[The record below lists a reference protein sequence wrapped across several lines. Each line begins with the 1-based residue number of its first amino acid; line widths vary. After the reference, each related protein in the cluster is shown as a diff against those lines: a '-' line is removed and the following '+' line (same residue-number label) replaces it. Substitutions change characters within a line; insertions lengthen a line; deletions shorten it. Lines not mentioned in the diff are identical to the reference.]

1 MKQGKFTAK
10 ERAYL
15 MSLPAVESVTS
26 ERIFYAERFKTE
38 CMRRYHE
45 GESPTKIFNDAG
57 LYSSLIGYKRIE
69 RCIARWR
76 ADERSGRLNGEYE
89 TSDMMVSNLPGDA
102 VTPRF
107 LGNGANGA
115 RNARWPIDA
124 RAPRPVQDVSGL
136 LLMRYESRL
145 RTLEKRIALMAERID
160 RMERSVA
167 RSMSEAL
174 IEADDD
180 SAACTDA
187 RIWIMEDMRVI
198 AGRFKGLELK
208 AAKNGTRPTTD
219 RTKEAIFSRLE
230 SWAVLEDA
238 RVLDLFAGTGA
249 LGIEALSRGARE
261 LVSVESAAPAASL
274 ISGAFAELRHNRAWE
289 RGMSVRLVR
298 KRAEQYV
305 IGTMRVPQDGAA
317 THPEFSGKLP
327 GGTGAGMEGVVPN
340 TTIHDGAD
348 GAAVASGEVSSVVAA
363 GGAAR
368 SQAFDVI
375 FIDPPYA
382 FTTEACNRLL
392 ADLVVSGLAVPH
404 TVIVL
409 ERSTRSDDPTP
420 PEGWQVTDRRDYGE
434 TAVHYIE
441 AAV

>member
-76 ADERSGRLNGEYE
+76 ADERSGRLGGEYE
-89 TSDMMVSNLPGDA
+89 TSDMMASNLPGEA

-107 LGNGANGA
+107 FDNGANGA
-115 RNARWPIDA
+115 RNARWPVDA

-167 RSMSEAL
+167 RSMSEVL
-174 IEADDD
+174 IEAGDD

-274 ISGAFAELRHNRAWE
+274 ISGAFAELRRNRAWE

-363 GGAAR
+363 GCAAR

>member
-1 MKQGKFTAK
+1 
-10 ERAYL
+10 
-15 MSLPAVESVTS
+15 
-26 ERIFYAERFKTE
+26 
-38 CMRRYHE
+38 
-45 GESPTKIFNDAG
+45 
-57 LYSSLIGYKRIE
+57 
-69 RCIARWR
+69 
-76 ADERSGRLNGEYE
+76 
-89 TSDMMVSNLPGDA
+89 
-102 VTPRF
+102 
-107 LGNGANGA
+107 
-115 RNARWPIDA
+115 
-124 RAPRPVQDVSGL
+124 
-136 LLMRYESRL
+136 MRYESRL

-160 RMERSVA
+160 RLERSVA
-167 RSMSEAL
+167 RSTSEAL
-174 IEADDD
+174 IEAGDD

-249 LGIEALSRGARE
+249 LGIEALSRGARD

-368 SQAFDVI
+368 PQAFDVI

>member
-76 ADERSGRLNGEYE
+76 ADERSGRLNDEYE
-89 TSDMMVSNLPGDA
+89 TSDMMVSNLPGEA

-115 RNARWPIDA
+115 RNARWPVDA

-145 RTLEKRIALMAERID
+145 RTLEKRIALMADRID

-167 RSMSEAL
+167 RSTSEVL
-174 IEADDD
+174 IEAGDD

-249 LGIEALSRGARE
+249 LGIEALSRGARD

-368 SQAFDVI
+368 PQAFDVI

>member
-76 ADERSGRLNGEYE
+76 ADERSGRLGGEYE
-89 TSDMMVSNLPGDA
+89 TSDMMMGNLPGEA

-107 LGNGANGA
+107 LDNGANGA
-115 RNARWPIDA
+115 RNARWPVDA

-160 RMERSVA
+160 RLERSVA
-167 RSMSEAL
+167 RSMSEVL
-174 IEADDD
+174 IEAGDD
-180 SAACTDA
+180 STACTDA

-317 THPEFSGKLP
+317 AHPEFSGKLP
-327 GGTGAGMEGVVPN
+327 AGTGTGMEGVVPN

-368 SQAFDVI
+368 PQAFNVI

>member
-89 TSDMMVSNLPGDA
+89 TSDMMVSNLPGEA

-115 RNARWPIDA
+115 RNARWPVDA

-327 GGTGAGMEGVVPN
+327 GGTGTGMEGVVPN

>member
-89 TSDMMVSNLPGDA
+89 TSDMMVSNLPGEA

-107 LGNGANGA
+107 LGNGANGT
-115 RNARWPIDA
+115 RNARWPVDA

-167 RSMSEAL
+167 RSMSEVL
-174 IEADDD
+174 IEAGDD

-317 THPEFSGKLP
+317 AHPEFSGKLP
-327 GGTGAGMEGVVPN
+327 AGTGTGMEGVVPN
-340 TTIHDGAD
+340 TAIHDGAD
-348 GAAVASGEVSSVVAA
+348 GVAAPGGVSSAVAA
-363 GGAAR
+363 GGASR

>member
-89 TSDMMVSNLPGDA
+89 TSDMMVSNLPGEA

-115 RNARWPIDA
+115 RNARWPVDA

-160 RMERSVA
+160 RLERSVA
-167 RSMSEAL
+167 RSMSEVL
-174 IEADDD
+174 IEAGDD

-340 TTIHDGAD
+340 TAIHDGAD
-348 GAAVASGEVSSVVAA
+348 GVAAPGGVSSVVAA

>member
-1 MKQGKFTAK
+1 
-10 ERAYL
+10 
-15 MSLPAVESVTS
+15 
-26 ERIFYAERFKTE
+26 
-38 CMRRYHE
+38 
-45 GESPTKIFNDAG
+45 
-57 LYSSLIGYKRIE
+57 
-69 RCIARWR
+69 
-76 ADERSGRLNGEYE
+76 
-89 TSDMMVSNLPGDA
+89 
-102 VTPRF
+102 
-107 LGNGANGA
+107 
-115 RNARWPIDA
+115 
-124 RAPRPVQDVSGL
+124 
-136 LLMRYESRL
+136 
-145 RTLEKRIALMAERID
+145 
-160 RMERSVA
+160 
-167 RSMSEAL
+167 
-174 IEADDD
+174 
-180 SAACTDA
+180 
-187 RIWIMEDMRVI
+187 MRVI

-317 THPEFSGKLP
+317 AHPEFSGKLP

-340 TTIHDGAD
+340 TTIHDGAG

>member
-76 ADERSGRLNGEYE
+76 ADERSGRLGGEYE
-89 TSDMMVSNLPGDA
+89 TGDMMMGNLPGEA

-160 RMERSVA
+160 RLERSVA
-167 RSMSEAL
+167 RSMSEVL
-174 IEADDD
+174 IEAGDD

-317 THPEFSGKLP
+317 AHPEFSGKLP
-327 GGTGAGMEGVVPN
+327 AGTGTGMEGVVPN
-340 TTIHDGAD
+340 TAIHDGAD
-348 GAAVASGEVSSVVAA
+348 GVAASGGVSSAVAA

-368 SQAFDVI
+368 ARAFDVI

>member
-76 ADERSGRLNGEYE
+76 ADERSGRLNDEYE
-89 TSDMMVSNLPGDA
+89 TSDMMVSNLPGEA

-107 LGNGANGA
+107 LGNGANCA
-115 RNARWPIDA
+115 RNARWPVDA

-167 RSMSEAL
+167 RSMSEVL
-174 IEADDD
+174 IEAGDD

-317 THPEFSGKLP
+317 AHPEFSGKLP
-327 GGTGAGMEGVVPN
+327 GGTGTGMEGVVPN
-340 TTIHDGAD
+340 TAIHDGVDRVA
-348 GAAVASGEVSSVVAA
+348 ASGEVSSAVAA
-363 GGAAR
+363 GSAAR
-368 SQAFDVI
+368 SRAFDVI

-409 ERSTRSDDPTP
+409 ERSTRSADPTP

-441 AAV
+441 AA

>member
-76 ADERSGRLNGEYE
+76 ADERSGRLGGEYE
-89 TSDMMVSNLPGDA
+89 TGDMMMSNLPGEA

-115 RNARWPIDA
+115 RNARWPVDA

-160 RMERSVA
+160 RLERSVA
-167 RSMSEAL
+167 RSMSEVL
-174 IEADDD
+174 IEAGDD

-219 RTKEAIFSRLE
+219 RTKEAISSRLE

-317 THPEFSGKLP
+317 AHPEFSGKLP
-327 GGTGAGMEGVVPN
+327 AGTGTGMEGVVPN

>member
-1 MKQGKFTAK
+1 MKHGKFTTR

-15 MSLPAVESVTS
+15 MSLPAVESVTP
-26 ERIFYAERFKTE
+26 ERIFYAERFKAE

-76 ADERSGRLNGEYE
+76 ADERSGRLGSEYE
-89 TSDMMVSNLPGDA
+89 TGDVVVNNLPDIPQA
-102 VTPRF
+102 RF
-107 LGNGANGA
+107 VGNGAVHA
-115 RNARWPIDA
+115 QNARWA
-124 RAPRPVQDVSGL
+124 AQTRASRSVQDVSGL

-145 RTLEKRIALMAERID
+145 RTLEKRIAIMAERID
-160 RMERSVA
+160 RMERVA
-167 RSMSEAL
+167 TMPTSEVL
-174 IEADDD
+174 IEAGDDPV
-180 SAACTDA
+180 ACTDA

-340 TTIHDGAD
+340 TTIRDGAD

>member
-15 MSLPAVESVTS
+15 MSLPAVESVTP
-26 ERIFYAERFKTE
+26 ERIFYAERFKAE

-76 ADERSGRLNGEYE
+76 ADERSGRLGSEYE
-89 TSDMMVSNLPGDA
+89 TGDVVVNNLPDIPQA
-102 VTPRF
+102 RF
-107 LGNGANGA
+107 VGNGAFHA
-115 RNARWPIDA
+115 QNARWSA
-124 RAPRPVQDVSGL
+124 QTRASRSVQDVSGL

-145 RTLEKRIALMAERID
+145 RTLEKRIAIMAERID
-160 RMERSVA
+160 RMERVA
-167 RSMSEAL
+167 TMPTSEVL
-174 IEADDD
+174 IEAGDDPV
-180 SAACTDA
+180 ACTDA

-230 SWAVLEDA
+230 SWNVLEDA

-274 ISGAFAELRHNRAWE
+274 ISGAFAELKHNRAWE
-289 RGMSVRLVR
+289 RDMSVRLVR

-327 GGTGAGMEGVVPN
+327 SGTGAGMEGVVPN

>member
-1 MKQGKFTAK
+1 
-10 ERAYL
+10 
-15 MSLPAVESVTS
+15 
-26 ERIFYAERFKTE
+26 
-38 CMRRYHE
+38 
-45 GESPTKIFNDAG
+45 
-57 LYSSLIGYKRIE
+57 
-69 RCIARWR
+69 
-76 ADERSGRLNGEYE
+76 
-89 TSDMMVSNLPGDA
+89 
-102 VTPRF
+102 
-107 LGNGANGA
+107 
-115 RNARWPIDA
+115 
-124 RAPRPVQDVSGL
+124 
-136 LLMRYESRL
+136 
-145 RTLEKRIALMAERID
+145 
-160 RMERSVA
+160 
-167 RSMSEAL
+167 
-174 IEADDD
+174 
-180 SAACTDA
+180 
-187 RIWIMEDMRVI
+187 MEDMRVI

-289 RGMSVRLVR
+289 RGMSARLVR

-317 THPEFSGKLP
+317 AHPEFSGKLP
-327 GGTGAGMEGVVPN
+327 AGTGTGMEGVVPN
-340 TTIHDGAD
+340 TAIHDGAD
-348 GAAVASGEVSSVVAA
+348 GVAAPGGVSSAVAA
-363 GGAAR
+363 GGAAKSR
-368 SQAFDVI
+368 AFDVI

>member
-76 ADERSGRLNGEYE
+76 ADERSGRLGGEYE
-89 TSDMMVSNLPGDA
+89 TSDMMVSNLPGEA

-160 RMERSVA
+160 RLERSVA
-167 RSMSEAL
+167 RSMSEVL
-174 IEADDD
+174 IEAGDD

-317 THPEFSGKLP
+317 AHPEFSGKLP

-340 TTIHDGAD
+340 TAIHDGAD
-348 GAAVASGEVSSVVAA
+348 GVAAPGGVSSAVAA

-368 SQAFDVI
+368 SRAFDVI

>member
-76 ADERSGRLNGEYE
+76 ADERSGRLGGEYE
-89 TSDMMVSNLPGDA
+89 TSDMMMGNLPGEA

-107 LGNGANGA
+107 LDNGANGA
-115 RNARWPIDA
+115 RNARWPVDA

-167 RSMSEAL
+167 RSMSEVL
-174 IEADDD
+174 IEAGDD

-348 GAAVASGEVSSVVAA
+348 GAAVASGDVSSVVAA

-368 SQAFDVI
+368 PQAFNVI

>member
-76 ADERSGRLNGEYE
+76 ADERSGRLGGVYE
-89 TSDMMVSNLPGDA
+89 TGDMMMGNLPGEA

-160 RMERSVA
+160 RLERSVA
-167 RSMSEAL
+167 RSMSEVL
-174 IEADDD
+174 IGAGDD

-317 THPEFSGKLP
+317 AHPEFSGKLP
-327 GGTGAGMEGVVPN
+327 AGTGTGMEGVVPN
-340 TTIHDGAD
+340 TAIHDGAD

>member
-76 ADERSGRLNGEYE
+76 ADERSGRLGGEYE
-89 TSDMMVSNLPGDA
+89 TGDMMASNLPGEA

-107 LGNGANGA
+107 FDNGANGA
-115 RNARWPIDA
+115 RNARWPVDA

-160 RMERSVA
+160 RLERSVA

-289 RGMSVRLVR
+289 RGMSARLVR